1 MKTPDEEVAARI
13 IEEIRKKKLLSE
25 KGIKRIEKGLASG
38 KLTAEEWRL
47 AFEMDA
53 ASKENTDASNGQ

>member
-1 MKTPDEEVAARI
+1 MGTPDEEVAVRI
-13 IEEIRKKKLLSE
+13 INEIRKNKLLSE
-25 KGIKRIEKGLASG
+25 NSIKRVAKGLASG

-53 ASKENTDASNGQ
+53 ASKENKDASKG